1 MQSLTC
7 DILIVGGGMVG
18 LSLANQ
24 LIEQNKYKSII
35 LLDKAATLGQHSSG
49 RNSGVLH
56 AGIYYKPGTLKAK
69 VSVEGA
75 SRLKQWIVD
84 KGLSI
89 NKCGKVIVPTKIE
102 LDNQLDILK
111 NRGQENGAKVEM
123 WDEKQ
128 LKDYF
133 PDAHSASG
141 RAIWSPSTCVIK
153 PLEVLKELENE
164 LNNKGLKIIKNIT
177 KFNVFAESNFIELN
191 KGHKIKYGHLI
202 NCAGLNADKIAH
214 KFKVGLEYTLLPFKG
229 LYWQLR
235 KSSSIK
241 IPCNLYPVPDL
252 NLPFL
257 GVHFTPSADHEPL
270 ISIGPT
276 ATLAFGRENYELI
289 KGLEPIMA
297 LSNVSILAQQ
307 YIKDLGNFRHY
318 VHDQAFLSMPNLFL
332 KAAKELIPSINYNDI
347 EKSKKVG
354 IRAQLYNINKNSLE
368 DDFLCISGPSSTHI
382 LNAISPAFTASFA
395 LADLIIKRLKI

>member
-35 LLDKAATLGQHSSG
+35 LLDKEATLGQHSSG

>member
-1 MQSLTC
+1 LQSLTC

-24 LIEQNKYKSII
+24 LIEQKKYKSII
-35 LLDKAATLGQHSSG
+35 LLDKESTLGQHSSG
-49 RNSGVLH
+49 RNSGVIH

-75 SRLKQWIVD
+75 SRLKEWIAD
-84 KGLSI
+84 KGLPI
-89 NKCGKVIVPTKIE
+89 NKCGKVIVPTKVE
-102 LDNQLDILK
+102 LDNQLDILQK
-111 NRGQENGAKVEM
+111 RGQENGAEVEM

-128 LKDYF
+128 LKEYF
-133 PDAHSASG
+133 SEAYSASG
-141 RAIWSPSTCVIK
+141 RAIWSPNTCVIK
-153 PLEVLKELENE
+153 PLEVIKELEKE
-164 LNNKGLKIIKNIT
+164 LKNKGLTIIKNIS
-177 KFNVFAESNFIELN
+177 KFNVFAESNFIEL
-191 KGHKIKYGHLI
+191 KQGQKIKYAHLI

-229 LYWQLR
+229 LYWQLK

-257 GVHFTPSADHEPL
+257 GVHFTPSADNDPL

-297 LSNVSILAQQ
+297 LSNISILAQQ
-307 YIKDLGNFRHY
+307 YIKDLGNFRRY

-354 IRAQLYNINKNSLE
+354 IRAQLYNIKKNSLE
-368 DDFLCISGPSSTHI
+368 DDFLCLSGPSSTHI

-395 LADLIIKRLKI
+395 LADLIIKRMKV